1 MSAAPAPLP
10 AVAEPPSRH
19 FVLFTVGHG
28 ISSIGAWAQKTG
40 VGWLTWELTHSVA
53 WVGTIAM
60 ADLIA
65 ALWVAPL
72 AGAVADRS
80 NPYRLFC
87 LTQTL
92 TLLLAVLLCA
102 ATAAGI
108 VNVYGL
114 LLFAVAES
122 TLQGFNQPVRMLLNG
137 LLAPRERLSQA
148 IAANSIAVAVARS
161 LGPAGAGVAMHFGS
175 VALVFALNALSFIAI
190 LAVVFRLRRW
200 IDRPPLARGAAL
212 AGDVAEGFRYVL
224 RTPEI
229 GAVIFLALAFSL
241 LARPFSELF
250 PAFAGEVFGGGP
262 EVLSMLM
269 SAQGLGALLGALI
282 MLRARSSRALAR
294 SVLATGLGLAAS
306 LLVFTASTALA
317 VALPAMVAAGLFH
330 VVCNIAMQSLCQLQS
345 APALRGRVVA
355 LYGLIF
361 RTGPSVGAFLI
372 AQAAHWAT
380 LSALVGGCALAYGAL
395 LLATLPAVRRA
406 GLYSAVPAEK

>member
-1 MSAAPAPLP
+1 MAESVHP
-10 AVAEPPSRH
+10 AVQTDPPARN
-19 FVLFTVGHG
+19 FILFSVGHG
-28 ISSIGAWAQKTG
+28 LSSIGSWAQKTG

-87 LTQTL
+87 LTQAL
-92 TLLLAVLLCA
+92 TLLLALVLCA
-102 ATAAGI
+102 ATATGAI
-108 VNVYGL
+108 TIHGL

-122 TLQGFNQPVRMLLNG
+122 TLQGFNQPVRMLING

-161 LGPAGAGVAMHFGS
+161 VGPAAAGLAMYFGP
-175 VALVFALNALSFIAI
+175 VALVFALNALSFLAI
-190 LAVVFRLRRW
+190 LGVIVHLRRW
-200 IDRPPLARGAAL
+200 LDRPPLARGAAL
-212 AGDVAEGFRYVL
+212 AGDVVEGFRYVL

-229 GAVIFLALAFSL
+229 AAVIFLALAFSL

-262 EVLSMLM
+262 EILSMLM
-269 SAQGLGALLGALI
+269 SAQGLGALLGALL
-282 MLRARSSRALAR
+282 MLRGRDSQALAR
-294 SVLATGLGLAAS
+294 SVLVTGLGLAAS
-306 LLVFTASTALA
+306 LLAFTATPSLQ

-330 VVCNIAMQSLCQLQS
+330 VICNIAMQSLCQLQS

-361 RTGPSVGAFLI
+361 RTGPAVGAFLI
-372 AQAAHWAT
+372 TQAAHWAA
-380 LSALVGGCALAYGAL
+380 LSALVAGCALAYGAL
-395 LLATLPAVRRA
+395 LIATLPATRRA
-406 GLYSAVPAEK
+406 GLHAAARVEE